1 MPYLTKAKKQKIRRV
16 NRESRQKIYQSAEWK
31 KLREA
36 KLLQNPLCEICLSKG
51 IVTPAIDI
59 HHIDSFTKYDGLK
72 LLEVAYNYG
81 NLLSVCKQCHQK
93 LHNN

>member
-1 MPYLTKAKKQKIRRV
+1 MPYLTKPKKQKIRRV

-36 KLLQNPLCEICLSKG
+36 KLIANPLCEICLAKG
-51 IVTPAIDI
+51 EVTPAIDI
-59 HHIDSFTKYDGLK
+59 HHIDSFTKYDGTKK
-72 LLEVAYNYG
+72 LSVAFNYS

-93 LHNN
+93 LHC

>member
-1 MPYLTKAKKQKIRRV
+1 MPYLNKAKKQKIRRV
-16 NRESRQKIYQSAEWK
+16 NKESRQKIYQSAEWK

-36 KLLQNPLCEICLSKG
+36 KLLQNPLCEICLANG
-51 IVTPAIDI
+51 IVKPAIDI
-59 HHIDSFTKYDGLK
+59 HHIDSFTKYDGTK
-72 LLEVAYNYG
+72 KLEVAYNYG